1 VTDRISR
8 DDIVGAALELLGVGG
23 LHALGMRQI
32 AAKVGVQQSALYW
45 HFENKQQLL
54 AALADR
60 LVAPV
65 GAGTHAG
72 ASGSGASGTGPAGDW
87 AVRIVS
93 LARSLR
99 AELLLYP
106 DGAELVATSFAFRLG
121 SRQPFHQ
128 FTEELESAGLVA
140 DAEVA
145 ASVILHFVF
154 GYVTDEQQR
163 RQAAALGAIVT
174 SDDDR
179 SAAASDQRFVRGLE
193 LIVAGIH
200 ASGTPSDGRVTT

>member
-65 GAGTHAG
+65 GAGPNGADSRSAG
-72 ASGSGASGTGPAGDW
+72 SDGDW

>member
-1 VTDRISR
+1 MVTDRINR
-8 DDIVGAALELLGVGG
+8 DDIVGAALELLTVGG

-60 LVAPV
+60 LLAPV
-65 GAGTHAG
+65 GVE
-72 ASGSGASGTGPAGDW
+72 SDGDW
-87 AVRIVS
+87 AVRVVS

-99 AELLLYP
+99 AELLGYP

-121 SRQPFHQ
+121 SHQPLHQ
-128 FTEELESAGLVA
+128 FTEEPESAGLVGDDA
-140 DAEVA
+140 DVA
-145 ASVILHFVF
+145 ASVILHFVL
-154 GYVTDEQQR
+154 GYVTDEQQH

-179 SAAASDQRFVRGLE
+179 TAVSDERFVRGLE
-193 LIVAGIH
+193 LIVAGVR
-200 ASGTPSDGRVTT
+200 ARRTATG

>member
-1 VTDRISR
+1 MVTDRISR

-72 ASGSGASGTGPAGDW
+72 ASGAGTSGAGSDGDW
-87 AVRIVS
+87 MVRIVT

-128 FTEELESAGLVA
+128 FTEELESAGLAGDDA
-140 DAEVA
+140 DVA
-145 ASVILHFVF
+145 ASVILHFVL

-179 SAAASDQRFVRGLE
+179 SAAAGDQRFVRGLE
-193 LIVAGIH
+193 LIVAGIE
-200 ASGTPSDGRVTT
+200 ASGTHSDDG

>member
-1 VTDRISR
+1 MVTDRINR
-8 DDIVGAALELLGVGG
+8 DDIVGAALELLTVGG

-32 AAKVGVQQSALYW
+32 AAKVNVQQSALYW

-60 LVAPV
+60 LLAPV
-65 GAGTHAG
+65 GVAPG
-72 ASGSGASGTGPAGDW
+72 GDW
-87 AVRIVS
+87 ADRVVS

-121 SRQPFHQ
+121 SHQPFRL
-128 FTEELESAGLVA
+128 FTEELEDAGLVGDDA
-140 DAEVA
+140 DVA
-145 ASVILHFVF
+145 ASVILHFVL
-154 GYVTDEQQR
+154 GYVMDEQQH

-174 SDDDR
+174 SDADR
-179 SAAASDQRFVRGLE
+179 SAAASDERFIRGLE
-193 LIVAGIH
+193 LIVAGVR
-200 ASGTPSDGRVTT
+200 ARRSATG